1 MLPAVLAGISS
12 NPWVDAIGLIWPFVM
27 AGALI
32 LALTIAAMITS

>member
-12 NPWVDAIGLIWPFVM
+12 NPWVDAIGLIWPFIM

-32 LALTIAAMITS
+32 LALVAATIITS